1 MISHCVLRKGVSFSV
16 KVFFKLL
23 IQCKIN
29 ICNPFIQYFINI
41 NWKDPQAFNWCA
53 CMPSFHWYGPSIR
66 CKLWPWWQVSMILWA
81 QLYRLTD
88 VQRVSFI
95 QLVKIHTFV
104 SGHSFPVNVTLY
116 LKQNTFWKFSFL
128 SPESQNLIQLDYMLL
143 KSYSS
148 WTVHACRNLSAVWGS

>member
-1 MISHCVLRKGVSFSV
+1 MFGGSQLQFSGTKLISMISHCVLRKGVSFSV

-53 CMPSFHWYGPSIR
+53 CMPSFHWYEPSIR

-88 VQRVSFI
+88 VQRVSFT

-104 SGHSFPVNVTLY
+104 SGPFISCECHTLPKTKYFLEIFFPLTRVTKPDTTWLY
-116 LKQNTFWKFSFL
+116 AAKVL
-128 SPESQNLIQLDYMLL
+128 
-143 KSYSS
+143 
-148 WTVHACRNLSAVWGS
+148 